1 MRTGNRPGPMRGL
14 TLIELLIALALL
26 SMLALLSWRT
36 LDGMTRAQSIT
47 QEQLDRW
54 GQWQTALAQWDADLD
69 AALATERVAPIEFD
83 GRVLRITRSDP
94 DQGPGQGLRV
104 VGWSLQADP
113 ATGALR
119 LARWSSAPLRRAS
132 ELEQAWQQVA
142 QWSRNPSAQDRLQQV
157 LLTPVESWQLFFHR
171 GGAWSNPQSA
181 EGSANPASD
190 PALNPSANQVG
201 NPAAK
206 VLPDGVRL
214 LLNLPAGDNPGGQL
228 VRDWVR
234 PSLGGEG
241 Q

>member
-1 MRTGNRPGPMRGL
+1 MRTGTRPGPMRGL

-54 GQWQTALAQWDADLD
+54 SQWQTALAQWDADLD
-69 AALATERVAPIEFD
+69 AALATEQVAPIDFD
-83 GRVLRITRSDP
+83 GRVLRITRGDP
-94 DQGPGQGLRV
+94 DRGPDQGLRV

-113 ATGALR
+113 QSGALR
-119 LARWSSAPLRRAS
+119 WARWTSAPLRRAS

-142 QWSRNPSAQDRLQQV
+142 QWGRNPSAQDRLQQV
-157 LLTPVESWQLFFHR
+157 LLTPATSWQLFFHR

-181 EGSANPASD
+181 EGSANPAND
-190 PALNPSANQVG
+190 PALNQ
-201 NPAAK
+201 AAK
-206 VLPDGVRL
+206 PLPDGVRL
-214 LLNLPAGDNPGGQL
+214 LLTLPAGGNPGGQL